1 MAVLEDVVLVADGGD
16 ITAGRR
22 VATFVF
28 GEFNVILP
36 EGMERAE
43 EPDSRIKDGY
53 IYRPTASVAPF
64 DVGFVRADVTN
75 DLQTK
80 TSDLEVTVDAAQK
93 QADGDVFFERDI
105 TIVGLGGFVPGVDFE
120 VGDIVTVEL
129 WGGLSR
135 LLLPVTDITLVS
147 SDSEGIVAWRVHVG
161 GMLISDMAELQRS
174 NAELRRQVKQDKRQL
189 TEASRD
195 ASSARTC
202 LLYTSTS
209 PRD

>member
-43 EPDSRIKDGY
+43 EPDSRIKNGY
-53 IYRPTASVAPF
+53 IYRPTSAVAPF

-75 DLQTK
+75 DLQTQ

-189 TEASRD
+189 SETTARAD
-195 ASSARTC
+195 SAR
-202 LLYTSTS
+202 
-209 PRD
+209 RAA